1 MIKHIVLFKMRDD
14 IDVQEKASELAVIKT
29 ELENLMGRVPS
40 LRFMEVGLNCNKA
53 EKYELALVSTF
64 DDLEGLEAYAVHPE
78 HVAVGKKIRA
88 MLDMRACTDY
98 EI

>member
-40 LRFMEVGLNCNKA
+40 LRSMEVGLNCNKA

>member
-14 IDVQEKASELAVIKT
+14 IDVQEKASELAIIKT

-40 LRFMEVGLNCNKA
+40 LRSMEVGLNCNKA

-88 MLDMRACTDY
+88 MLDMRVCTDY

>member
-14 IDVQEKASELAVIKT
+14 IEEGVKDVELSAIKV
-29 ELENLMGRVPS
+29 ELEGLLGRVPS
-40 LRFMEVGLNCNKA
+40 LRSMEVGLNCNSS
-53 EKYELALVSTF
+53 EKYDLALVSTF
-64 DDLEGLEAYAVHPE
+64 DDMAGLEAYAVHPD